1 MTNGRDVRVRAR
13 MIWTSILCAVVGLVV
28 SASAT
33 GVGAH
38 GIGPSGSGA
47 YTSPAPGVD
56 VLSGHAPEA
65 VLLSRELYARS
76 DEAILLGRDALDDAV
91 IRTAAARV
99 AQDRHVPVLAVTS
112 QTASSVGDELRRLGV
127 NTQVRLG
134 RVEGVSD
141 SRSAADLD
149 DLRGNAPRSGAA
161 PLVMLTR
168 DAPADAIMTARSA
181 ARVVEV
187 PVPDP
192 RATAESVATIEAA
205 ATERTAVR
213 AVGPGFGSADEFARR
228 VEQARGT
235 PQLPGGGQIVFPGR
249 RMVALYGS
257 PGAPALGPLGR
268 QGIAASI
275 DRVRR
280 LAADYQRVSAEPVIP
295 AFEIIASVASA
306 EPGPGST
313 YTNMID
319 PETLRPWVEAA
330 GRAGVYVTLDLQ
342 PGRMDF
348 LTQARRYADL
358 LAQPHVGL
366 ALDPEW
372 RLEPDQ
378 VHLTQ
383 IGSVGAEEVN
393 RTSEWLAGL
402 VRSRHLPQKL
412 FVLHQFDAGMLD
424 NRPAIVTGREELQ
437 VVLHADGHGTPDVKM
452 ETWRRLVTDLPAGM
466 WMGWKNFYTEDKPT
480 FSPATTLAV
489 RPSPWFV
496 SYQ

>member
-1 MTNGRDVRVRAR
+1 MTAR
-13 MIWTSILCAVVGLVV
+13 LIWTSIVCVVVGLVV
-28 SASAT
+28 SASAI
-33 GVGAH
+33 GDGAH
-38 GIGPSGSGA
+38 GAGASGVGA
-47 YTSPAPGVD
+47 YTSPPPGVD
-56 VLSGHAPEA
+56 VLSGHAPDS

-76 DEAILLGRDALDDAV
+76 DEAILVGRDALDDVAV
-91 IRTAAARV
+91 RAAVERV
-99 AQDRHVPVLAVTS
+99 AHDKHVPVLAVTPR
-112 QTASSVGDELRRLGV
+112 TAPSVSDELRRLGV
-127 NTQVRLG
+127 TTAVRLG
-134 RVEGVSD
+134 QVDGVAD
-141 SRSAADLD
+141 SRVRADLD
-149 DLRGNAPRSGAA
+149 DLRGNAPRAGTA

-168 DAPADAIMTARSA
+168 DAPVDAIMTARSA

-192 RATAESVATIEAA
+192 RATAESVATMAA
-205 ATERTAVR
+205 VASEPTAVR
-213 AVGPGFGSADEFARR
+213 AVGSAFGTTDEFARR
-228 VEQARGT
+228 VEQARDT
-235 PQLPGGGQIVFPGR
+235 PQLPGGGQIIFPGR

-257 PGAPALGPLGR
+257 PDAPALGPLGR

-280 LAADYQRVSAEPVIP
+280 LAADYQRVSAEPVVP

-306 EPGPGST
+306 EPGQGAT

-319 PETLRPWVEAA
+319 PEILRPWVEEA

-393 RTSEWLAGL
+393 RTSDWLAGL
-402 VRSRHLPQKL
+402 VRSHQLPQKL
-412 FVLHQFDAGMLD
+412 LVLHQFDTGMLED
-424 NRPAIVTGREELQ
+424 RRTIVTDREELQ
-437 VVLHADGHGTPDVKM
+437 VILHADGHGTPDVKM
-452 ETWRRLVTDLPAGM
+452 ETWRRLVTDLPAGI

>member
-1 MTNGRDVRVRAR
+1 MRAR
-13 MIWTSILCAVVGLVV
+13 VIGTSIVGVVVALVV

-33 GVGAH
+33 GEPSDGVGAM
-38 GIGPSGSGA
+38 A
-47 YTSPAPGVD
+47 SPAPGIE
-56 VLSGHAPEA
+56 VLGGGEPQS

-76 DEAILLGRDALDDAV
+76 DEAILLGVGAADDPAVRDHAG
-91 IRTAAARV
+91 RV
-99 AQDRHVPVLAVTS
+99 ARERHVPVLAVTPR
-112 QTASSVGDELRRLGV
+112 TASEVSRELRRLGV
-127 NTQVRLG
+127 TTEVRLG
-134 RVEGVSD
+134 RVDGIDDGRETVD
-141 SRSAADLD
+141 LAAV
-149 DLRGNAPRSGAA
+149 RGNAERRGPE
-161 PLVMLTR
+161 PLMMMTH
-168 DAPADAIMTARSA
+168 DAPVDAALTARSA
-181 ARVVEV
+181 ARVVEL

-192 RATAESVATIEAA
+192 RSTAEAIGALDPAGAGSGAI
-205 ATERTAVR
+205 R
-213 AVGPGFGSADEFARR
+213 AVGPAFGSTAEFARR
-228 VEQARGT
+228 VDQARTT
-235 PQLPGGGQIVFPGR
+235 PELPGGGQVVFPGR

-268 QGIAASI
+268 QDIPASI
-275 DRVRR
+275 ERARR
-280 LAADYQRVSAEPVIP
+280 LAADYQRVSAEPVVP
-295 AFEIIASVASA
+295 AFEIIATVASA

-348 LTQARRYADL
+348 LAQARRYADL

-372 RLEPDQ
+372 RLKPDQ

-383 IGSVGAEEVN
+383 IGSVGADEVN
-393 RTSEWLAGL
+393 RTSAWLADL

-412 FVLHQFDAGMLD
+412 FVLHQFDAGMLAD
-424 NRPAIVTGREELQ
+424 RGRIVTDRDELQ
-437 VVLHADGHGTPDVKM
+437 VVVHADGHGAPDVKM
-452 ETWRRLVTDLPAGM
+452 ETWRRLITDLPAGV

-480 FSPATTLAV
+480 FSPETTLAV

>member
-1 MTNGRDVRVRAR
+1 MRAR
-13 MIWTSILCAVVGLVV
+13 GIGTSIVGMIVALVV

-33 GVGAH
+33 GEPSGDVGAM
-38 GIGPSGSGA
+38 S
-47 YTSPAPGVD
+47 SPAPGIG
-56 VLSGHAPEA
+56 VLGGGDPQS
-65 VLLSRELYARS
+65 VLLSRELYVRS
-76 DEAILLGRDALDDAV
+76 DEAILLGAGAADDPAVRDRVD
-91 IRTAAARV
+91 RAAREK
-99 AQDRHVPVLAVTS
+99 HVPVLAVTP
-112 QTASSVGDELRRLGV
+112 QTASGVSRELRRLGV
-127 NTQVRLG
+127 TTEVRLG
-134 RVEGVSD
+134 RVDGID
-141 SRSAADLD
+141 AGRATADLD
-149 DLRGNAPRSGAA
+149 DLRGNTPRRGPE
-161 PLVMLTR
+161 PLLMMTA
-168 DAPADAIMTARSA
+168 DAPVDAKMTARSA

-192 RATAESVATIEAA
+192 RSTAEAVAALGAA
-205 ATERTAVR
+205 DSESAAIRG
-213 AVGPGFGSADEFARR
+213 VGPAFGSDDVFVRR
-228 VEQARGT
+228 VEQARHT
-235 PQLPGGGQIVFPGR
+235 PQLPGGGQLVFPGR

-268 QGIAASI
+268 QDIAASI
-275 DRVRR
+275 HRARR
-280 LAADYQRVSAEPVIP
+280 LAADYQRVSAEPVVP

-306 EPGPGST
+306 EPGEGST

-383 IGSVGAEEVN
+383 IGSVGAGEVN

-402 VRSRHLPQKL
+402 VRSHHLPQKL
-412 FVLHQFDAGMLD
+412 FVLHQFDTGMLED
-424 NRPAIVTGREELQ
+424 RRAIVADRDELQ

-452 ETWRRLVTDLPAGM
+452 ETWRRLVTDLPAGV

>member
-1 MTNGRDVRVRAR
+1 MTGRV
-13 MIWTSILCAVVGLVV
+13 IWTSIVCVVVGLVV

-33 GVGAH
+33 GVGASGVGAS
-38 GIGPSGSGA
+38 GIGA
-47 YTSPAPGVD
+47 YTNPPPGVG
-56 VLSGHAPEA
+56 VLSGDAPES
-65 VLLSRELYARS
+65 VQLSRELYARS
-76 DEAILLGRDALDDAV
+76 DEAILVGPDALDDAAG
-91 IRTAAARV
+91 RAAAARV
-99 AQDRHVPVLAVTS
+99 AQDKHVPVLAVTP
-112 QTASSVGDELRRLGV
+112 QTAPSVTDELRRLGV
-127 NTQVRLG
+127 ETEVRLG
-134 RVEGVSD
+134 RVDGIPSP
-141 SRSAADLD
+141 RISAALD
-149 DLRGNAPRSGAA
+149 DLRGNAPRSGTA
-161 PLVMLTR
+161 PVVMLTR

-205 ATERTAVR
+205 ASEPAAVR
-213 AVGPGFGSADEFARR
+213 AVGPGFGTTEEFARR
-228 VEQARGT
+228 VELARDT
-235 PQLPGGGQIVFPGR
+235 PELPGGGQVVFPGR

-257 PGAPALGPLGR
+257 PDAPALGPLGR

-280 LAADYQRVSAEPVIP
+280 LAAEYQRVSAEPVIP

-348 LTQARRYADL
+348 LTQAHRYADL

-383 IGSVGAEEVN
+383 IGSVGAGEVN

-402 VRSRHLPQKL
+402 VRDRHLPQKL

-424 NRPAIVTGREELQ
+424 DRPAIVTDRDELQ